1 MYIQGVVMPYNFKI
15 DVEMTADIDAEV
27 AKKIIVA
34 AVERETGK
42 QVTEIKVNI
51 EEGEL
56 TGFSIR
62 FDPESSKPVFKPA
75 SEFVPM
81 NFGEYRS

>member
-1 MYIQGVVMPYNFKI
+1 MPYNFRI
-15 DVEMTADIDAEV
+15 DVSMTANIDAEV
-27 AKKIIVA
+27 AKSIIVA

-42 QVTEIKVNI
+42 QVTDIEVKI

-56 TGFSIR
+56 AGFSIR
-62 FDPESSKPVFKPA
+62 FDPESNKPVFKPA
-75 SEFVPM
+75 SEFVLM

>member
-1 MYIQGVVMPYNFKI
+1 MPYNFKI
-15 DVEMTADIDAEV
+15 DVSMTANIDAEV
-27 AKKIIVA
+27 AKNIIIA

-42 QVTEIKVNI
+42 QVTDIEVKI

-56 TGFSIR
+56 TGYSVR
-62 FDPESSKPVFKPA
+62 FDPESRKPVFKPS

>member
-1 MYIQGVVMPYNFKI
+1 MPYNFKI
-15 DVEMTADIDAEV
+15 DVSMTATIDAEV
-27 AKKIIVA
+27 AKSIIIA

-42 QVTEIKVNI
+42 QVADIQVKI

-56 TGFSIR
+56 AGFAIK
-62 FDPESSKPVFKPA
+62 FDPESRKPVFKPS

>member
-1 MYIQGVVMPYNFKI
+1 MPYNFKI
-15 DVEMTADIDAEV
+15 DVEMTANIDAEV
-27 AKKIIVA
+27 AKNIIVA

-51 EEGEL
+51 EQGEL
-56 TGFSIR
+56 TGFSVQ
-62 FDPESSKPVFKPA
+62 FDPESNKPVFKPT

-81 NFGEYRS
+81 NFGEYV

>member
-15 DVEMTADIDAEV
+15 DVEMTANIDAEV
-27 AKKIIVA
+27 AKNIIVA

-51 EEGEL
+51 EQGEL
-56 TGFSIR
+56 TGFSVR
-62 FDPESSKPVFKPA
+62 FDPESNKPVFKPT

-81 NFGEYRS
+81 NFGEYV

>member
-1 MYIQGVVMPYNFKI
+1 MPYNFKI
-15 DVEMTADIDAEV
+15 DVSMTANIDAEV
-27 AKKIIVA
+27 AKSIIIA

-42 QVTEIKVNI
+42 QVTDIEVKI

-56 TGFSIR
+56 TGYNVR
-62 FDPESSKPVFKPA
+62 FDPESRKPVFKPS

>member
-15 DVEMTADIDAEV
+15 DVEMTANIDAEV
-27 AKKIIVA
+27 AKNIIVA

-51 EEGEL
+51 EQGEL
-56 TGFSIR
+56 TGFSVR
-62 FDPESSKPVFKPA
+62 FDPESNKPVFKPT
-75 SEFVPM
+75 SEFVPI
-81 NFGEYRS
+81 NFGEYI

>member
-1 MYIQGVVMPYNFKI
+1 MPYNFKI
-15 DVEMTADIDAEV
+15 DVSMTANIDAEV
-27 AKKIIVA
+27 AKNIIIA

-42 QVTEIKVNI
+42 QVTDIEVEI

-56 TGFSIR
+56 IGYSVR
-62 FDPESSKPVFKPA
+62 FDPESRKPVFKPS